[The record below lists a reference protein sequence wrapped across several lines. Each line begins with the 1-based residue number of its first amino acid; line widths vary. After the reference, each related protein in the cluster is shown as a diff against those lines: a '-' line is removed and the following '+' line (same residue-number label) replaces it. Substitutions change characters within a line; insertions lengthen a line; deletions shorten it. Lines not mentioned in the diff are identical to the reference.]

1 VVTVGKRISS
11 RLYLSFE
18 QGAATATSLV
28 RLRYKINPRVT
39 LQLQT
44 GTNTA
49 LDVLYSWAFD

>member
-1 VVTVGKRISS
+1 V
-11 RLYLSFE
+11 
-18 QGAATATSLV
+18 V
-28 RLRYKINPRVT
+28 RLRYKINPRIT

>member
-1 VVTVGKRISS
+1 VVTVGKRISQ
-11 RLYLSFE
+11 RLYLSFD
-18 QGAATATSLV
+18 QGAATTSSVV

-39 LQLQT
+39 LQFQT